1 MLDILEELIIRVDL
15 AVQSREYDCEK
26 GLRIIHHR
34 VDEFQREL
42 SVIRKNLIKSEI
54 SSGKL
59 RNSIVS
65 NYSKMLSILELERV
79 E

>member
-26 GLRIIHHR
+26 GSSLIHHLL
-34 VDEFQREL
+34 DEFQRKL
-42 SVIRKNLIKSEI
+42 SDVHKNLIKSEI